1 MKPDDPGIE
10 DDDDG
15 GGIYVIAH
23 FRKRPARDAH
33 AAHGAMAGQRYDR
46 ASRSMNNPSLH
57 PFLYN
62 GLHSPTMDVATGQE
76 PRPWAPEQAGLSV
89 GAELQP
95 PKPDRGPRSGHE
107 PADITG
113 DHQYLT
119 ERTAPPAHNPLSAAA
134 GVHRAPYREKGGHED
149 DTPASRAQAAA
160 SRRWR
165 KKSYP
170 TLGQGIAAAGGDCRG
185 RV

>member
-33 AAHGAMAGQRYDR
+33 AAHGGMAGQRYDR
-46 ASRSMNNPSLH
+46 ASRTMHRSVH
-57 PFLYN
+57 PYLYN
-62 GLHSPTMDVATGQE
+62 AASSPTMAEATGRDW
-76 PRPWAPEQAGLSV
+76 RPWAPEQAGGSM
-89 GAELQP
+89 GTELLP

-134 GVHRAPYREKGGHED
+134 ELHRAAYREKGGHED
-149 DTPASRAQAAA
+149 DTAA
-160 SRRWR
+160 
-165 KKSYP
+165 
-170 TLGQGIAAAGGDCRG
+170 
-185 RV
+185 